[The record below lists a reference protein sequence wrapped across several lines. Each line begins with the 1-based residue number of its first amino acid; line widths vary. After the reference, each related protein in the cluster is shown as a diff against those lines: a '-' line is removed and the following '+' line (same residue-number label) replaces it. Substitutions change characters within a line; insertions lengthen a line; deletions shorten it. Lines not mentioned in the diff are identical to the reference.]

1 MKKRTTRLL
10 MLGIFALA
18 GTLLSCN
25 REDPIVNPDYNP
37 ETGEVNTQFVLSVST
52 GQGPRTKQSADAAQ
66 KNNNFYGIQDATLF
80 AYATGITTTPF
91 VNSSGTGYKRD
102 YDLGILYTAGEITP
116 ADNSTSSSNR
126 IMQLNIPV
134 GTDAMLFYGKAI
146 TNAQGDARGSMNS
159 HLDGENPM
167 NTYFSVNRR
176 IGDENNVKKY
186 DATARLMIYAIN
198 TIMESHVEA
207 NGSQDGFSNL
217 PALSWQDLGHQYEI
231 NNGLYDRQGTY
242 SALSPLAENLG
253 KAWSTFTYIK
263 TGEYRAGSSAAV
275 KKMMLDM
282 YAVVK
287 IASETESPNSAS
299 EANAKR
305 LALEITDQM
314 NRFFTS
320 NWTYKEIDVIK
331 ASLVPSAMSES
342 DWNNTTTG
350 FAGAQSLNNYP
361 GSFNIPDGAAQLD
374 YDRNND
380 KFSYKHPNQAL
391 ATPGGTFEPR
401 KYVYPVELAYFVNS
415 GLRVTDQDVAV
426 SDYPNGVG
434 PWDDDA
440 TTGNKWSLKNWAK
453 NKPVTANTRAVA
465 IRDNVNYGVAV
476 LETKVAWGKDNG
488 GNTIAYLEDNKNAL
502 TGDGSNNSISVDD
515 AKIILKGILIGGAH
529 PIVDWQYLPK
539 DVTGI
544 TSQNGGTY
552 GSFDG
557 VVYDNV
563 IVSSAIPSTA
573 PTYTL
578 VFDNYD
584 WNNTT
589 QRNVRIALEFQN
601 NGDDFW
607 GKDNLIPSG
616 GVFYLLAELS
626 PGATTATGVN
636 APSNSITWP
645 TNYQVPP
652 IYEAGDNAGM
662 SKQIPRVFIQS
673 FMTSATFRIGET
685 SLQKAYVTVPDLRS
699 AQMSF
704 GLSVDLEWKT
714 GFTYDIEF

>member
-10 MLGIFALA
+10 ILGIFALT
-18 GTLLSCN
+18 GTLVSCN
-25 REDPIVNPDYNP
+25 REDPINPDYNP

-52 GQGPRTKQSADAAQ
+52 GQGPHTKQSADAAQ
-66 KNNNFYGIQDATLF
+66 KNTNFYGIQDATLF
-80 AYATGITTTPF
+80 AYATGITTTPY
-91 VNSSGTGYKRD
+91 VNSNGDGYKRD
-102 YDLGILYTAGEITP
+102 FDLGILYTAGEITP
-116 ADNSTSSSNR
+116 ADNRTSSSNR

-146 TNAQGDARGSMNS
+146 TNAQGAARGSMNS
-159 HLDGENPM
+159 HLDGEHPL

-176 IGDENNVKKY
+176 IGSEDNVKKY

-198 TIMESHVEA
+198 TIMESQVEA
-207 NGSQDGFSNL
+207 NGSQDGFSGL
-217 PALSWQDLGHQYEI
+217 PALSWQNLGYQYEI
-231 NNGLYDRQGTY
+231 NNGLYDRPGTY

-320 NWTYKEIDVIK
+320 NWTYKEIDAIK
-331 ASLVPSAMSES
+331 NSLVPSAMTEAE
-342 DWNNTTTG
+342 WNNTTTG

-361 GSFNIPDGAAQLD
+361 GSFDIPDGAAQLD
-374 YDRNND
+374 YDRDND

-391 ATPGGTFEPR
+391 ATPGGSFEPR

-426 SDYPNGVG
+426 SDYPNGVD

-440 TTGNKWSLKNWAK
+440 TTGNKWTLKSWFK

-465 IRDNVNYGVAV
+465 IRDNINYGVAV
-476 LETKVAWGKDNG
+476 LETQVAWGKDNNN
-488 GNTIAYLEDNKNAL
+488 NTITTLEDNKNAL
-502 TGDGSNNSISVDD
+502 TGDGSNNSINVSD

-529 PIVDWQYLPK
+529 PVVDWQYLPK
-539 DVTGI
+539 DVSNMTTPTG
-544 TSQNGGTY
+544 GEY

-563 IVSSAIPSTA
+563 IVSSAIPSAA

-626 PGATTATGVN
+626 PAATTATGVN

-645 TNYQVPP
+645 TYYQVPP
-652 IYEAGDNAGM
+652 IYETGDNAGM

-673 FMTSATFRIGET
+673 FMTSATFRIGEK

-704 GLSVDLEWKT
+704 GLSVDIEWKT
-714 GFTYDIEF
+714 GFTYDLEF